1 MVAPMS
7 TPTATEA
14 LGSITL
20 ITGSEE
26 FLAER
31 SVAAVVADV
40 RLTDAGADLTE
51 IAAGDLGPGA
61 LAELTSPS
69 LFASVRVVVVR
80 SLAELPDESTPA
92 IVTYA
97 AAPAHDIAL
106 VLVHNGGQ
114 KGKAM
119 LDKLRASDHLREVKA
134 ERLKRWEL
142 PRFVSA
148 EARRAGM
155 PLTDEAASVL
165 ADSVGEDLRA
175 LAGAVDQLASDFAGQ
190 EVTASV
196 VRKYF
201 DGRAEVKGFAVAD
214 AALTGNLPSALEQL
228 RWAMHNG
235 VAPVLV
241 TSAFASGLRGLAKF
255 LSAPRGLR
263 DADLARECGVQ
274 TWKLRDLRA
283 QSRGWTPEGMSAA
296 IHAVARADADVKG
309 AAGDADYAL
318 ERMVLAVAHAR
329 SSR

>member
-1 MVAPMS
+1 MARPSVGDV
-7 TPTATEA
+7 

-31 SVAAVVADV
+31 TVATVVAEV
-40 RLTDAGADLTE
+40 KLADADADLTE

-61 LAELTSPS
+61 LSELTSPS
-69 LFASVRVVVVR
+69 LFASIRVVVVR
-80 SLAELPDESTPA
+80 SIQDLPDES
-92 IVTYA
+92 
-97 AAPAHDIAL
+97 APAMLGYASAPADDIAL
-106 VLVHNGGQ
+106 VLVHSGGQ
-114 KGKAM
+114 KGKAT
-119 LDKLRASDHLREVKA
+119 LDKLRASAHVREVKA

-142 PRFVSA
+142 PRFVSG
-148 EARRAGM
+148 EARRAGT
-155 PLTDEAASVL
+155 PLTEEAASVL

-214 AALTGNLPSALEQL
+214 AALAGNLPSALEQL
-228 RWAMHNG
+228 RWALHNG

-241 TSAFASGLRGLAKF
+241 TSAFASGLRGLARF

-263 DADLARECGVQ
+263 DVDLARECGVQ
-274 TWKLRDLRA
+274 TWKLKDLRA